1 MTPVLDEVGLHIPVV
16 RIGGV
21 GIALRTSSAR
31 FASMVEDRYDGF
43 VIQDGSAELSF
54 DVELFDDNEC
64 DDNERGDTKREFE
77 SLTST
82 LEGSFANSHDD
93 LLSDDPL
100 SDDPP
105 PDDLAVTYENRIW
118 HIHRG
123 DFDAHWDPL
132 TGRGHIRQTI
142 NPYALD
148 SVLRI
153 VHSLVLAQQGAF
165 LIHAASAIRNGRA
178 FLFSG
183 VSGAG
188 KTTISRLAP
197 PDTTLLT
204 DEISYVRKNAS
215 QISLANGTQQPMPNY
230 RAYGTPFAGELARLG
245 VNCSAPLDTLYM
257 LTQGPENRI
266 DDIRPA
272 EATQMLMRNIL
283 FFAHDADLVH
293 CVFEAACRFVER
305 VPVRR
310 LTFRLDASV
319 WDLIG

>member
-1 MTPVLDEVGLHIPVV
+1 MMPLLEEVALHTPVVQ
-16 RIGGV
+16 IGGI

-31 FASMVEDRYDGF
+31 FARMVEDRYEGF
-43 VIQDGSAELSF
+43 VTQDSTVDLSF
-54 DVELFDDNEC
+54 DVELFDPH
-64 DDNERGDTKREFE
+64 ERERENARRRG
-77 SLTST
+77 ST
-82 LEGSFANSHDD
+82 LESWDSRF
-93 LLSDDPL
+93 DDPFAA
-100 SDDPP
+100 P
-105 PDDLAVTYENRIW
+105 PDDLAVTCEHRIW
-118 HIHRG
+118 RIHRG
-123 DFDAHWDPL
+123 DFDASWNPQ
-132 TGRGHIRQTI
+132 TGHGHIRQTV

-183 VSGAG
+183 ISGAG

-197 PDTTLLT
+197 PDTILLT
-204 DEISYVRKNAS
+204 DEISYVRKNVQKNGINQQTAS
-215 QISLANGTQQPMPNY
+215 Y
-230 RAYGTPFAGELARLG
+230 RAHGTPFAGELARLG

-257 LTQGPENRI
+257 LVQGPENRI
-266 DDIRPA
+266 DDIHPVK
-272 EATQMLMRNIL
+272 ATQMLLRNIL

-293 CVFEAACRFVER
+293 RVFEAACRFVER

-310 LTFRLDASV
+310 LTFRPNAAV